1 MSRLAIYAGTFDP
14 ITRGHEDIMVRA
26 LDYVDQL
33 VVGVA
38 PSSNKQPIFNADE
51 RVALIEQAVAGHDRI
66 SVQRFD
72 GLLVDFARAQGAKL
86 LIRGLRAMSDF
97 EYEYQMALMNR
108 HLYPQLET
116 VYMIPSLETTFISAT
131 MVREVARF
139 GGNLEGL
146 VNPAVADA
154 LRAKFAIPAA
164 R

>member
-1 MSRLAIYAGTFDP
+1 VSRLAIYAGTFDP

-51 RVALIEQAVAGHDRI
+51 RVALIEQAVAGHARI

-72 GLLVDFARAQGAKL
+72 GLLVDFARALGAKL

-146 VNPAVADA
+146 VNPTVADA
-154 LRAKFAIPAA
+154 LRAKFPAPA

>member
-51 RVALIEQAVAGHDRI
+51 RVALIEQAVAGHARI

-146 VNPAVADA
+146 VNPVVADA
-154 LRAKFAIPAA
+154 LRAKFAVPA